1 MVGLGWV
8 GGDYGHRAAMTPVTY
23 DSMRLL
29 YRATLSMVSDAS
41 KQLWILSRLKSASL
55 MICVEI

>member
-1 MVGLGWV
+1 MVK
-8 GGDYGHRAAMTPVTY
+8 TPVTY

-41 KQLWILSRLKSASL
+41 KQLWILSRLKSAIL
-55 MICVEI
+55 IWLKFELNVAPKMNLKK